1 VAQPLRHELVEWADR
16 IAIMSPEHA
25 DFIEINYPE
34 GIDKIV
40 KLVKFKFGGKP

>member
-1 VAQPLRHELVEWADR
+1 
-16 IAIMSPEHA
+16 MSPEHA